1 MKLVGE
7 DINDIGRWLAASPH
21 GFVCGTPLASL
32 YHVASELDAFHIV
45 EHKTLHEQ
53 NLMAH
58 SATDFAAQWR
68 PMSRFWHHLLSR
80 QTARSLHAGRHP
92 VRRVCYHYVVA
103 RLRRSA
109 PTLSASRGKTGML

>member
-1 MKLVGE
+1 M
-7 DINDIGRWLAASPH
+7 D
-21 GFVCGTPLASL
+21 
-32 YHVASELDAFHIV
+32 
-45 EHKTLHEQ
+45 EHETLHEQ
-53 NLMAH
+53 TLKALN
-58 SATDFAAQWR
+58 ATSFAARWR
-68 PMSRFWHHLLSR
+68 PMHSFWHHLLSR